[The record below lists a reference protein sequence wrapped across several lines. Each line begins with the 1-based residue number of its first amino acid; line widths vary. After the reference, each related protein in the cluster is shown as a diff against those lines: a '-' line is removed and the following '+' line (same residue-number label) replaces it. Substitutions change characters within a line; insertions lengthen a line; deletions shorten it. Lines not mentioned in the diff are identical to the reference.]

1 MASHEVE
8 VKPYG
13 TKNEVETRVYPTTS
27 TNRTEG
33 DTLKPPYG
41 QKNEALGAPQATT
54 FTSTQGS
61 RTDVEVK
68 PFGTQEIRDTGMQK
82 PQRVATTT
90 TIRPI
95 ANVDWRNPLL
105 ATLLGITLAL
115 SLLSLSY
122 LPRAISGLW
131 HWGTDWTHWRS
142 SNQKSYDESLT
153 KSYVHDM
160 AQPKAS
166 NVYQSAMDSVNNAK
180 DRVEATGESLYER
193 AKQTG
198 ENIYNTAKDTV
209 YTSTGSSMTQDA
221 KHAACA
227 AADRAKHAACDGIDM
242 SRWSSSSMMPDT
254 PNLNQVKDAA
264 YDASN
269 RASGLFEQA
278 KQKAAD
284 VLGAAK
290 DTVTYP
296 INAAGERIQQTR
308 ETVMQAGNNVA
319 DSARDATYSTIQGAK
334 ERVES
339 IPSQVTQAAK
349 DTLHGA
355 ENLAESALHA
365 AKDTVLGAGQAA
377 KDTVLGA
384 GQAAKDTVVGA
395 GQSVKNMASNTAQAA
410 KDTVR
415 NAASSSENVDT
426 THRGPTRVKVEVQEL

>member
-1 MASHEVE
+1 MATHEVE

-27 TNRTEG
+27 TGRS
-33 DTLKPPYG
+33 DADALKPPYG
-41 QKNEALGAPQATT
+41 QKNESVSTTTPQ
-54 FTSTQGS
+54 SSSYNIGGS

-68 PFGTQEIRDTGMQK
+68 PFGATEIRDTGVQK
-82 PQRVATTT
+82 PQRVTTT
-90 TIRPI
+90 TTVRPL

-131 HWGTDWTHWRS
+131 HWGTGWTHWGS
-142 SNQKSYDESLT
+142 GKSYDESLT
-153 KSYVHDM
+153 KSYMHDM
-160 AQPKAS
+160 AQQKGS
-166 NVYQSAMDSVNNAK
+166 NMYQSAMDTVNNAK
-180 DRVEATGESLYER
+180 DRVESTGESLYER

-198 ENIYNTAKDTV
+198 ENMLNTAKDTV
-209 YTSTGSSMTQDA
+209 YTSHTGSMTQDA
-221 KHAACA
+221 KRAACQ

-242 SRWSSSSMMPDT
+242 SRWTSSGSMMPDT
-254 PNLNQVKDAA
+254 NQVKDAA
-264 YDASN
+264 YEASN
-269 RASGLFEQA
+269 RASGLYEQA
-278 KQKAAD
+278 KQKVGD
-284 VLGAAK
+284 VLEAAK

-296 INAAGERIQQTR
+296 INVAGQRLQQTR

-334 ERVES
+334 DRVEG

-349 DTLHGA
+349 DTIHGA
-355 ENLAESALHA
+355 ENIANSALHA

-395 GQSVKNMASNTAQAA
+395 GQAVKNMAGNTAQAA

-415 NAASSSENVDT
+415 NAASSSSSENIET
-426 THRGPTRVKVEVQEL
+426 NHRGPTRVKVEVQEL